1 MILYVFEVLEEFN
14 GLVPSM
20 ASDPALKDQVMF
32 SDGEWQGLTGGGDM
46 GNILKTRGSLRLCQY
61 RDGGK
66 LK

>member
-32 SDGEWQGLTGGGDM
+32 SDGGVARVNRW
-46 GNILKTRGSLRLCQY
+46 R
-61 RDGGK
+61 
-66 LK
+66 